1 MSEYIV
7 DQANANFWS
16 EPCGTNTLINLGLA
30 DNPLDNMA
38 EFDDWYFNFYPY
50 LLQLLEEIDLK
61 NSNVLEIG
69 IGMGSVTRLISKKAK
84 KLTCIDIAPG
94 AIDFV
99 SKTIPLNEKVNFVC
113 KSIFDY
119 KPENN
124 FDVIIAIG
132 SLHHTGDLPRSIAKV
147 EALLEKGG
155 TSLIMVYYAFQPR
168 RIIKHP
174 FRTLREFL
182 QTLMKG
188 KYKKLHFNE
197 VDVKIRGK
205 ADSNRHGTPAP
216 HTDFSSRRLFS
227 QNTEISYKV
236 SLNNFHKVPI
246 LSRFLSRNFFLKY
259 FSKYFG
265 CDIYAIG
272 KYKK

>member
-1 MSEYIV
+1 MNEYVV

-16 EPCGTNTLINLGLA
+16 EPCGTNALINLGLA

-38 EFDDWYFNFYPY
+38 EFDDWYFRFYPY

-84 KLTCIDIAPG
+84 NLTCIDIAPG

-113 KSIFDY
+113 KSILDY
-119 KPENN
+119 KPENH

-147 EALLEKGG
+147 ESLLGKSG
-155 TSLIMVYYAFQPR
+155 TALIMVYYAFQPR
-168 RIIKHP
+168 RVIKHP
-174 FRTLREFL
+174 FRTLKEFF

-188 KYKKLHFNE
+188 NYKKLHFNE

-205 ADSNRHGTPAP
+205 ADSNRQGIPAP
-216 HTDFSSRRLFS
+216 YTAFSSRRLFL
-227 QNTEISYKV
+227 QNIDISYKV
-236 SLNNFHKVPI
+236 SLNNFHSVPI
-246 LSRFLSRNFFLKY
+246 LSRFLSRNFLLRY